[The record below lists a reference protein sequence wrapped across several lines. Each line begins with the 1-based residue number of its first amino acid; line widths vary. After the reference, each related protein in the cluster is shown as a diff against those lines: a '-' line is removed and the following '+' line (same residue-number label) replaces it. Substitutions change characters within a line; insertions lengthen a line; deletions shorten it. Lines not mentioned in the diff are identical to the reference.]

1 MNRIMK
7 NNFFSILIF
16 LLAMLFTF
24 YMTFEGLGAFLNK
37 EMLSLIGLAV
47 NKLSYRL
54 LAMGV
59 NPAFHSLIIE
69 GVCSGIGSVLS
80 FVPTIAVLFFFIS
93 LMESCG
99 YMAHI
104 AFILDKYTSKIG
116 LPGEALVPML
126 IGFGCSVPAIISTRT
141 IPRRRDRL
149 LTIFLIPFISCSAKL
164 PVYTIF
170 ISVFFNDSRMAA
182 LLGVYL
188 TGIFIAVIF
197 SLILSRTVY
206 RETSDFKKIKC
217 IRSEPKM
224 FKTPSLKFIAAN
236 VAGNTFSFVK
246 KAFTVIFMASI
257 IIWFL
262 QSFDSSLSLTDS
274 SENSLLASL
283 GKMASPVF
291 APLGFSDW
299 RASTALIAGLSA
311 KEAVVSTLSVLT
323 CTVSG
328 FSMPEMISQIFT
340 PLSAFTYMIFC
351 LLYVPCIATM
361 AAIKKETGSIKYVIS
376 AILLQITTAWLTAF
390 IIFQAGSFICIV
402 F

>member
-1 MNRIMK
+1 
-7 NNFFSILIF
+7 
-16 LLAMLFTF
+16 
-24 YMTFEGLGAFLNK
+24 
-37 EMLSLIGLAV
+37 
-47 NKLSYRL
+47 
-54 LAMGV
+54 
-59 NPAFHSLIIE
+59 
-69 GVCSGIGSVLS
+69 
-80 FVPTIAVLFFFIS
+80 
-93 LMESCG
+93 
-99 YMAHI
+99 
-104 AFILDKYTSKIG
+104 
-116 LPGEALVPML
+116 
-126 IGFGCSVPAIISTRT
+126 
-141 IPRRRDRL
+141 
-149 LTIFLIPFISCSAKL
+149 
-164 PVYTIF
+164 
-170 ISVFFNDSRMAA
+170 
-182 LLGVYL
+182 
-188 TGIFIAVIF
+188 
-197 SLILSRTVY
+197 
-206 RETSDFKKIKC
+206 
-217 IRSEPKM
+217 M

-274 SENSLLASL
+274 SENSLLAFL
-283 GKMASPVF
+283 GKTASPVF

-340 PLSAFTYMIFC
+340 PLSAFAYMIFC

-361 AAIKKETGSIKYVIS
+361 AAIKKETGSIKYVIF
-376 AILLQITTAWLTAF
+376 AILLQITTAWITAF